1 MTVTLLLG
9 SHASNLDVKN
19 PGHRFLPDVFRF
31 RLSWTGLVGEGQWVT
46 NVLASLSLL
55 SGPG

>member
-9 SHASNLDVKN
+9 SHAPNLDVKN

-31 RLSWTGLVGEGQWVT
+31 NPSWTTEGD
-46 NVLASLSLL
+46 LL
-55 SGPG
+55 R